1 MCYDPD
7 PEWDGAAPL
16 AAAQARAAEK
26 EPAEPQD
33 PELER
38 CVVCKRGFP
47 ANKVYRTAAGS
58 VCCHCSFEFSDE
70 SQR

>member
-16 AAAQARAAEK
+16 AAAQAEAAEK
-26 EPAEPQD
+26 EPAVPQD
-33 PELER
+33 PGLER
-38 CVVCKRGFP
+38 CIMCKQDFRP
-47 ANKVYRTAAGS
+47 EKVYRTGAGS
-58 VCCHCSFEFSDE
+58 ICFHCSHEFSDE